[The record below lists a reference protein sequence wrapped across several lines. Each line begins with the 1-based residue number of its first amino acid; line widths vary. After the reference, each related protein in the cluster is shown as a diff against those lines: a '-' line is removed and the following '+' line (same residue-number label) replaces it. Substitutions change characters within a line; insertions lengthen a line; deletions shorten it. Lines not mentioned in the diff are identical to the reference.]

1 MNTIQK
7 LNRASLTLL
16 TLAIL
21 IGATSCKKAKPS
33 TQAGANTPIPAIN
46 TGGGNFG
53 GDTWLDQQAANEK
66 NVTAGAGQSYA
77 HVSYKPNVKIFDES
91 TLEQSLE
98 GVGSDG
104 HGLVFKNAPASVLAL
119 KAGDILMV
127 KNQFVAKILA
137 AETDGDETVLITDAA
152 KLNDIVQDG
161 EINLDTPITF
171 HGPQLSAAQP
181 YLTLPTYRP
190 AQSEPPQ
197 SRPPFH
203 FMDLFETPVY
213 AQTGTGTPPE
223 PNSLTPTYTNPKP
236 GTKTGSPTSQ
246 LIDAATALLSGWTVE
261 SWSVT
266 PSQNDAVINAKMT
279 KSTGGFVAA
288 ITMTGTVSNFRVVQK
303 LKFPVK
309 SSQLMNA
316 VQGLSGQMHFVWE
329 IGKQTPGVWATED
342 KIKLPAGITIPLAEM
357 LDGLPLTLDISA
369 ALLIHPALTGGN
381 EYSKGGFTIGFDGN
395 SSGMGLT
402 FKIDEDQSISPIA
415 PNAMVIAF
423 CVPRVELKLG
433 ATWSTKFSVA
443 TAAVDKAISWVKSK
457 LPASV
462 QAAINSS
469 PLSKMSVTN
478 ALASNA
484 DLFVQVIHTEGVT
497 HASNI
502 TPAPCSKIQLKVTG
516 QWGGDAT
523 LFDLVPNAS
532 ATRDLFTK
540 TFTRW
545 NPASDFCKSV

>member
-1 MNTIQK
+1 MQTRRTLLNTSRI
-7 LNRASLTLL
+7 LLTLTLL
-16 TLAIL
+16 IS
-21 IGATSCKKAKPS
+21 ATSCKKSKPAAS
-33 TQAGANTPIPAIN
+33 QAGANTPIPTIN
-46 TGGGNFG
+46 TSGGNFG

-77 HVSYKPNVKIFDES
+77 HVTYKPSVKVFNES
-91 TLEQSLE
+91 DLEPSLE
-98 GVGSDG
+98 GIGSDG
-104 HGLVFKNAPASVLAL
+104 HGIVFKNAPASVLAI

-127 KNQFVAKILA
+127 KNQFAAKVLA

-152 KLNDIVQDG
+152 KLADIVQNG

-171 HGPQLSAAQP
+171 HGPQMSSAITPQP
-181 YLTLPTYRP
+181 PP
-190 AQSEPPQ
+190 A
-197 SRPPFH
+197 FH

-213 AQTGTGTPPE
+213 AAQNGTGTPAAPG
-223 PNSLTPTYTNPKP
+223 SLTPSYSAPKP
-236 GTKTGSPTSQ
+236 GVDGGSATSQ
-246 LIDAATALLSGWTVE
+246 IIAAAGALLSDWTVE
-261 SWSVT
+261 NWSVT

-288 ITMTGTVSNFRVVQK
+288 ITMTGTVSNFQFVQK
-303 LKFPVK
+303 LKFPTQ

-316 VQGLSGQMHFVWE
+316 VHGLSGQMHFVWE

-342 KIKLPAGITIPLAEM
+342 KIKLPAGITIPLGPM

-381 EYSKGGFTIGFDGN
+381 EYSKGGFTITFDGN

-433 ATWSTKFSVA
+433 ATWSDKFSHA
-443 TAAVDKAISWVKSK
+443 TAAVDKAISYLKSK
-457 LPASV
+457 LPASI
-462 QAAINSS
+462 QNAINNS

-478 ALASNA
+478 ALASSA

-523 LFDLVPNAS
+523 LFDLVPGAS
-532 ATRDLFTK
+532 GTRDLFTK

>member
-1 MNTIQK
+1 MKSTRTLTN
-7 LNRASLTLL
+7 ASRILLTLTLL
-16 TLAIL
+16 FS
-21 IGATSCKKAKPS
+21 ATSCKKAKPAAQS
-33 TQAGANTPIPAIN
+33 GANTPIPAIN
-46 TGGGNFG
+46 TSSGGNFG
-53 GDTWLDQQAANEK
+53 GDAWLDQQATNEK

-77 HVSYKPNVKIFDES
+77 HVTYKPTVKIFDES
-91 TLEQSLE
+91 ALEPSLE

-104 HGLVFKNAPASVLAL
+104 HGIVFKNAPASVLAL

-127 KNQFVAKILA
+127 KNQFAAKILA

-152 KLNDIVQDG
+152 KLSDIVQNG

-171 HGPQLSAAQP
+171 HGPQMSAASTP
-181 YLTLPTYRP
+181 RTLPPTP
-190 AQSEPPQ
+190 AATHP

-213 AQTGTGTPPE
+213 AAQNGTGTPAAPG
-223 PNSLTPTYTNPKP
+223 SLTPSYSNPAP
-236 GTKTGSPTSQ
+236 GTTTGSPTSQ
-246 LIDAATALLSGWTVE
+246 FIDAATALLSGWTVE

-288 ITMTGTVSNFRVVQK
+288 ITMTGTVSNFQFVQK
-303 LKFPVK
+303 LKFPTQG
-309 SSQLMNA
+309 SQLMNA
-316 VQGLSGQMHFVWE
+316 VHGLSGQMHFVWE

-381 EYSKGGFTIGFDGN
+381 EYSKGGFTITFDGN

-415 PNAMVIAF
+415 PNAMVISF
-423 CVPRVELKLG
+423 CIPRVELKLG
-433 ATWSTKFSVA
+433 ATWSDKFSHA

-457 LPASV
+457 LPASI
-462 QAAINSS
+462 QNAINNS

-523 LFDLVPNAS
+523 LFDLIPGAS
-532 ATRDLFTK
+532 GTRDLFTK

>member
-1 MNTIQK
+1 MTA
-7 LNRASLTLL
+7 NRTFTTASSILL

-21 IGATSCKKAKPS
+21 TATSCKKAKPPAS
-33 TQAGANTPIPAIN
+33 AQPNANTPIPAIN
-46 TGGGNFG
+46 TSGGNFG

-66 NVTAGAGQSYA
+66 NVSAGAGNSYA
-77 HVSYKPNVKIFDES
+77 HVTYKPIVKVFNES
-91 TLEQSLE
+91 DLTPSLE

-104 HGLVFKNAPASVLAL
+104 HGIVFKNAPASVLAL

-127 KNQFVAKILA
+127 KNVFAAKVLA
-137 AETDGDETVLITDAA
+137 AETDGGETVLITDAA
-152 KLNDIVQDG
+152 KLSDLVQNG

-171 HGPQLSAAQP
+171 HGPQMSAASTP
-181 YLTLPTYRP
+181 AKLPT
-190 AQSEPPQ
+190 PPTP

-203 FMDLFETPVY
+203 FSGLFETPVY
-213 AQTGTGTPPE
+213 AAQNGTGTPAAPG
-223 PNSLTPTYTNPKP
+223 SLTPSYSNPSP
-236 GTKTGSPTSQ
+236 GITTG
-246 LIDAATALLSGWTVE
+246 TASSAIANTASDLLSGWTVE

-288 ITMTGTVSNFRVVQK
+288 ITMTGTVSNFQFVQK
-303 LKFPVK
+303 LKFPTQ

-316 VQGLSGQMHFVWE
+316 IHGLSGQMHFVWE

-381 EYSKGGFTIGFDGN
+381 EYSKGGFTIGFDG
-395 SSGMGLT
+395 SATAEGLT

-415 PNAMVIAF
+415 PNAMVISF
-423 CVPRVELKLG
+423 CIPRVELKLG
-433 ATWSTKFSVA
+433 ATWSDKFSHA

-457 LPASV
+457 LPASI
-462 QAAINSS
+462 QNAINNS
-469 PLSKMSVTN
+469 PLSKISVTN
-478 ALASNA
+478 TLASNA
-484 DLFVQVIHTEGVT
+484 DLFVQIIHTDGTT
-497 HASNI
+497 HASNM
-502 TPAPCSKIQLKVTG
+502 TLAPCSKIQLKVTG

-532 ATRDLFTK
+532 ATRDIFTK

-545 NPASDFCKSV
+545 NPGSDFCKSI

>member
-1 MNTIQK
+1 MKTIQK
-7 LNRASLTLL
+7 SHRSSRILL
-16 TLAIL
+16 TLALLASTI
-21 IGATSCKKAKPS
+21 SCRKAKPPAS
-33 TQAGANTPIPAIN
+33 ETGANTPIPAIN
-46 TGGGNFG
+46 TSGGNFG
-53 GDTWLDQQAANEK
+53 GDTWLDQQATNEK
-66 NVTAGAGQSYA
+66 NVSAGAGQSYA
-77 HVSYKPNVKIFDES
+77 HVSYKPTVKIFNES
-91 TLEQSLE
+91 ELEPSLE

-104 HGLVFKNAPASVLAL
+104 HGIVFKNAPASVLAL

-127 KNQFVAKILA
+127 KNQFAAKILA

-152 KLNDIVQDG
+152 KLSDIVQNG

-171 HGPQLSAAQP
+171 HGPQISTTTHAVTPPPTATT
-181 YLTLPTYRP
+181 TL
-190 AQSEPPQ
+190 Q
-197 SRPPFH
+197 SRSPFH
-203 FMDLFETPVY
+203 FMDIFETPVY
-213 AQTGTGTPPE
+213 AQNGTGTPAAPG
-223 PNSLTPTYTNPKP
+223 SLTPSYSSPKP
-236 GTKTGSPTSQ
+236 GVDGGSATSQ
-246 LIDAATALLSGWTVE
+246 VVAAAGALLSDWTVE
-261 SWSVT
+261 NWSVT

-288 ITMTGTVSNFRVVQK
+288 ITMTGTVSNFQFVQK
-303 LKFPVK
+303 LKFPTQG
-309 SSQLMNA
+309 SQLMNA
-316 VQGLSGQMHFVWE
+316 VHGLSGQMHFVWE
-329 IGKQTPGVWATED
+329 IGKETPGVWATED

-395 SSGMGLT
+395 ASGEGLT
-402 FKIDEDQSISPIA
+402 FKIDQDQSISPVA

-423 CVPRVELKLG
+423 CIPRIELKLG
-433 ATWSTKFSVA
+433 ATWSDKFSHV

-462 QAAINSS
+462 QNAINNS

-478 ALASNA
+478 ALASSA

-523 LFDLVPNAS
+523 LFDLIPNAS

-540 TFTRW
+540 IFTRW